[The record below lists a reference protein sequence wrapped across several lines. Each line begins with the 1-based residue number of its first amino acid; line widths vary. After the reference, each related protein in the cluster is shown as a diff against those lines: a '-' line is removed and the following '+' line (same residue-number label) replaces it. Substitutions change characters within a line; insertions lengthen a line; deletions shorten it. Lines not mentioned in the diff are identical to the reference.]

1 MPTAASRLRKRAA
14 KPTHRASQELM
25 RQEIVREWRRQG
37 ENVRATVR
45 ALGYSSRTVCKYLAL
60 AREQWAEET
69 KFDLAAA
76 IEERQAVLGRV
87 ESEAW
92 AQFQAAR
99 ESGSD
104 LERFGAWRYLDLVRK
119 VQADLRDLLGLDA
132 PKQVQVGV
140 ELIPFIGDPDWHA
153 RKRGVELPQ
162 DLETV
167 NRQLEIL
174 LSGEGVQAAKLL
186 VAPPPEEGDRRR
198 WRERSRGAR
207 KLEHAEDPSAARPLS
222 RELDSGQ
229 RYGTCP

>member
-1 MPTAASRLRKRAA
+1 MATAAGRPRKRAA
-14 KPTHRASQELM
+14 TTHRTSQELM
-25 RQEIVREWRRQG
+25 RREIVSEWRRQG

-69 KFDLAAA
+69 KVNLAAA
-76 IEERQAVLGRV
+76 IEEGQAVLARV
-87 ESEAW
+87 EAEAW
-92 AQFQAAR
+92 AQFLAAR
-99 ESGSD
+99 ESSSD

-119 VQADLRDLLGLDA
+119 VQADLRELLGLDA

-153 RKRGVELPQ
+153 RKHGVVLPD

-167 NRQLEIL
+167 NRQLEFL

-186 VAPPPEEGDRRR
+186 MAPAPEGGE
-198 WRERSRGAR
+198 
-207 KLEHAEDPSAARPLS
+207 
-222 RELDSGQ
+222 
-229 RYGTCP
+229 